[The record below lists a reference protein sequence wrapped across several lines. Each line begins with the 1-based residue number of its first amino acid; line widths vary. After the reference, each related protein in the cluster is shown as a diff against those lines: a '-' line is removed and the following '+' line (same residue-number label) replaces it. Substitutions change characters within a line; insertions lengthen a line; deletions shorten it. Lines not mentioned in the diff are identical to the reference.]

1 VPQTV
6 QMKLYLI
13 LCLSFFSLILSAQ
26 SPEIID
32 YSAKVHCGYRLLPDR
47 KIDVVVIHSTYNLGK
62 DPFDVA
68 GVLAQFR
75 RYGVASHYLIDREG
89 KIYRL
94 VPEDEEAFH
103 AGKSV
108 LPATGRVN
116 LNATSIGIELIN
128 TPTIAPDQRQYS
140 SLVGLIKSIKQRYSI
155 RYIVGHSDIAPKRK
169 SDPWDFD
176 WKKFWQMMSA

>member
-1 VPQTV
+1 MHQTKH
-6 QMKLYLI
+6 MKLYLI

-32 YSAKVHCGYRLLPDR
+32 YSTNVHCGYRPSPNR

-62 DPFDVA
+62 DPFDVT
-68 GVLAQFR
+68 GILAQFR

-94 VPEDEEAFH
+94 VTEDKEAFH

-128 TPTIAPDQRQYS
+128 TPTITPNKQQYA
-140 SLVGLIKSIKQRYSI
+140 SLVGLIKNIKQRYLI

-169 SDPWDFD
+169 SDPWNFD